1 MAQKNIVVIGAGV
14 AGLTTAFLLSKE
26 SRYKIVVVAKHM
38 PGDYDIE
45 YASCWAGAN
54 YMPVS
59 KAGTAAAKW
68 DRDTWA
74 PLADLA
80 QNHPEAGIHFQECYI
95 YNRTKDVGSATATWF
110 AELLS
115 PNPWFKEILPNFRS
129 IPKGELA
136 PGIDSATAFTS
147 VCINTAIY
155 LPWLVSQCLK
165 NGVTFQRGVFKHV
178 LDAAAPTSLMPKV
191 DLVINCTGLGAASLG
206 GVEDKTVVPARGQIV
221 VVRNTA
227 GSMVDV
233 SGTDDGDD
241 EACYVMT
248 RAAGGGTV
256 LGGSYQK
263 GKWESQPDPNLA
275 IRIMKRAVQA
285 CPQLTGGKD
294 IEHLDIIRHG
304 VGLRPVREAGT
315 RIEKER
321 LGKVEIV
328 HNYGAGGAGYQSS
341 YGCALAAVQLVREG
355 LADHAYILSCC
366 LVSFLLISFYG
377 NVRLVDAFFFG
388 VSSSTGSGLNPI
400 DVKALRGYQQLVT
413 YLFGIL
419 TNIGFINV
427 VVVIIRL
434 RWFEKRFR
442 HAGTFSP
449 GQDPQWVDSRP
460 YHLSYGTLRN
470 ERHGY
475 SEPVDLEQQ
484 VSLYAPPDEAASLA
498 REEADDPEHTPTH
511 ISFAPDPRE
520 NQKQSETA
528 LYIPSPLARE
538 QGHPFVEVEA
548 RSDKDSDA
556 SVNEEGDYY
565 YGRPKPGQP
574 FAFDR
579 SILPGIGRS
588 LSRATTVER
597 AVASLF
603 VQGGTHGGRINR
615 PGRLAGGMRSEAI
628 LARLP
633 GHAAIRRN
641 SFFSTM
647 SFDDT
652 QLRGEI
658 EYRALRL
665 LLKIVV
671 AYFFG
676 LHLFGA
682 ICLMGWVWTSEEP
695 KYRDY
700 IDSQGLSHTWWALY
714 SAGTMVNNV
723 GLTLTPDSMAMFKD
737 ATFPMLVMSFLAF
750 AGNTCY
756 PILLRLTIWTM
767 ARIGPRARSRSSDEV
782 QEALQFLLDHPR
794 RCYTLLF
801 PSRQTWVL
809 LGNLIFL
816 NLVDVL
822 LIILLDLHNPA
833 VNDLPLGGPRILA
846 SLFQAACSRHTGAAV
861 FDLAK
866 LNPAVQFSILVSIYI
881 AVFPIA
887 ICIRISNTYDDHGP
901 RSLGAYDDG
910 DDNNHNNDTPEP
922 NCSSSSSSSYVLSA
936 LRNQLSFD
944 LWYISLGIFLICI
957 AEADQIMDTS
967 ELAIAVFPIF
977 FEVVSAYG
985 NVGLS
990 LGHPAVMT
998 SLCGRFSAF
1007 SKLVLC
1013 AMMIRAAD

>member
-1 MAQKNIVVIGAGV
+1 MAQKNIVVIG
-14 AGLTTAFLLSKE
+14 TTQMPAYISKVHPHTHTHIYTFLSKSE
-26 SRYKIVVVAKHM
+26 
-38 PGDYDIE
+38 
-45 YASCWAGAN
+45 GADQT
-54 YMPVS
+54 PRLT
-59 KAGTAAAKW
+59 GQ
-68 DRDTWA
+68 D
-74 PLADLA
+74 
-80 QNHPEAGIHFQECYI
+80 CYI
-95 YNRTKDVGSATATWF
+95 YNRAKDVGSATATWSLPKD
-110 AELLS
+110 EL
-115 PNPWFKEILPNFRS
+115 P
-129 IPKGELA
+129 
-136 PGIDSATAFTS
+136 PGIDSATTFTS

-191 DLVINCTGLGAASLG
+191 DLVVNCTGLGAASLG
-206 GVEDKTVVPARGQIV
+206 GVQDKTVVPARGQIV
-221 VVRNTA
+221 VVRNSA
-227 GSMVDV
+227 GAMVDV

-241 EACYVMT
+241 EACYIMT

-285 CPQLTGGKD
+285 CPQLTGGKG

-315 RIEKER
+315 RIEKEHK
-321 LGKVEIV
+321 GNVQIV

-341 YGCALAAVQLVREG
+341 YGCALAAVQLT
-355 LADHAYILSCC
+355 DAYILSCC
-366 LVSFLLISFYG
+366 LVSFALISLYG

-388 VSSSTGSGLNPI
+388 VSSSTGSGLNTV
-400 DVKALRGYQQLVT
+400 DVKELKGCQQLVT
-413 YLFGIL
+413 YLFAIF
-419 TNIGFINV
+419 TNIGFINT
-427 VVVIIRL
+427 VVVIVRL
-434 RWFEKRFR
+434 RWFEKRFK
-442 HAGTFSP
+442 HAGAFDQGP
-449 GQDPQWVDSRP
+449 DPRLANSRL
-460 YHLSYGTLRN
+460 YHPSYGTLRN
-470 ERHGY
+470 ETHGHR
-475 SEPVDLEQQ
+475 EPVDLERQ
-484 VSLYAPPDEAASLA
+484 AR
-498 REEADDPEHTPTH
+498 REEDTPGHTPVH

-520 NQKQSETA
+520 NQNQNQNQGETA

-548 RSDKDSDA
+548 RSNKDSEISA
-556 SVNEEGDYY
+556 NEDDE
-565 YGRPKPGQP
+565 YGRPNPSRP

-603 VQGGTHGGRINR
+603 VLGGTQSSGAINR
-615 PGRLAGGMRSEAI
+615 LRRRPAGRVRSEAI

-671 AYFFG
+671 AYFIG

-682 ICLMGWVWTSEEP
+682 ICLTGWIWVSDRP

-700 IDSQGLSHTWWALY
+700 LDSHGLSHTWWAFY
-714 SAGTMVNNV
+714 SAATMVNNF
-723 GLTLTPDSMAMFKD
+723 GLTLTPDSMVMFKD
-737 ATFPMLVMSFLAF
+737 ATFPLLIMSFLAF

-756 PILLRLTIWTM
+756 PILLRFTIWTM
-767 ARIGPRARSRSSDEV
+767 ARLWPKSAANVNEKKEEV

-801 PSRQTWVL
+801 PSRQTWIL

-816 NLVDVL
+816 NLVDVA

-833 VNDLPLGGPRILA
+833 VIDPSLGGPGILLA

-861 FDLAK
+861 FDLAR
-866 LNPAVQFSILVSIYI
+866 LNPAMMMDQQETPTADGAI
-881 AVFPIA
+881 ALFPI
-887 ICIRISNTYDDHGP
+887 I
-901 RSLGAYDDG
+901 
-910 DDNNHNNDTPEP
+910 
-922 NCSSSSSSSYVLSA
+922 
-936 LRNQLSFD
+936 
-944 LWYISLGIFLICI
+944 
-957 AEADQIMDTS
+957 
-967 ELAIAVFPIF
+967 

-985 NVGLS
+985 NNTLIATE
-990 LGHPAVMT
+990 PQAW
-998 SLCGRFSAF
+998 A
-1007 SKLVLC
+1007 
-1013 AMMIRAAD
+1013 